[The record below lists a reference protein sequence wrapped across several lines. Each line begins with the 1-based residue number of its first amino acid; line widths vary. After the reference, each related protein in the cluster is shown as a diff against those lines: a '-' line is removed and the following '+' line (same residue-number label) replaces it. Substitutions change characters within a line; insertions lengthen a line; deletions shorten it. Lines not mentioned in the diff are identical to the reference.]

1 MKKSA
6 VLCFLLVAVVP
17 IAGAQAKPNG
27 DDPFAQYLYPP
38 ELVMAHQTEI
48 NLTDRQRSAIQEAVK
63 DATGKFIDAQFKLSA
78 AAERLKQ
85 LIQGP
90 TVDEVKTLEQVDLV
104 LSLEREVK
112 RAQIALV
119 VRIKNQLTEQQQAQ
133 LAKLRR
139 PTTGEE

>member
-1 MKKSA
+1 M
-6 VLCFLLVAVVP
+6 
-17 IAGAQAKPNG
+17 
-27 DDPFAQYLYPP
+27 
-38 ELVMAHQTEI
+38 
-48 NLTDRQRSAIQEAVK
+48 
-63 DATGKFIDAQFKLSA
+63 
-78 AAERLKQ
+78 
-85 LIQGP
+85 
-90 TVDEVKTLEQVDLV
+90 DEVKTLEQVDLV